1 MQIGSFQ
8 KTGDA
13 LKGTIRTLTLSAEVT
28 FMPIYGSRGSLSPS
42 HIILTNGIE
51 VGAAW
56 PKVPGDLNNLK
67 VRIDDPS
74 FPAPI
79 LGVLIPAGEGEF
91 VLIWKRP
98 AWRG

>member
-8 KTGDA
+8 KSGDE
-13 LKGTIRTLTLSAEVT
+13 LRGSIRTLTLSAEVT
-28 FMPIYGSRGSLSPS
+28 FVPIHGSRGSLSPS

-56 PKVPGDLNNLK
+56 PKAPGNLNNLK

-79 LGVLIPAGEGEF
+79 LGTLSPAGEGEF
-91 VLIWKRP
+91 VLLWKRP
-98 AWRG
+98 AWRV

>member
-1 MQIGSFQ
+1 MQIGLFR
-8 KTGDA
+8 KYGDE
-13 LKGTIRTLTLSAEVT
+13 LKGSIQTLTLSAEAT
-28 FMPIYGSRGSLSPS
+28 FVPIYGARGSLSPS
-42 HIILTNGIE
+42 HTILTNGIE

-67 VRIDDPS
+67 VRLDDPS
-74 FPAPI
+74 FPASI
-79 LGVLIPAGEGEF
+79 LGALSPAGDSEF

>member
-8 KTGDA
+8 KSGNE
-13 LKGTIRTLTLSAEVT
+13 LKGSIQTLTLSVEVT
-28 FMPIYGSRGSLSPS
+28 FVPIHGSRGSLSPS
-42 HIILTNGIE
+42 HVILTNGME

-79 LGVLIPAGEGEF
+79 VGALSPAGKSEF

>member
-8 KTGDA
+8 RFGDA
-13 LKGTIRTLTLSAEVT
+13 FKGSIQTLTLSAEAIFVLVR
-28 FMPIYGSRGSLSPS
+28 GSRGSLSPS
-42 HIILTNGIE
+42 HVILTNGIE

-79 LGVLIPAGEGEF
+79 LGALIPAGEGEF
-91 VLIWKRP
+91 VLLWKRP
-98 AWRG
+98 AWRV